1 VSTEGNELSLE
12 GLAQRLEALE
22 RENASLQ
29 REVVAL
35 AGGALAPGGEAARRG
50 SGTRRSADAEQATES
65 AGPGSR
71 RKRLN
76 QARVDAVAPGTS
88 LNSREAR
95 ASNFGPAISVET
107 VNTHLVDIDNQ
118 ARGGNCIVASTS
130 DPNFVTAFFD
140 NTGSGGPGINVF
152 AGEYGIRADGT
163 TGVWGQSNAGDGGIG
178 VRGEDF
184 QRRGT
189 RVRGEG
195 GTGVKGEGDTGVWG
209 SSSKSGHSGV
219 YGQHTGSGFGV
230 VGDGIGSS
238 RAGVLGR
245 NSSGAGV
252 KGEGTFAGVSGSSSM
267 PGSFSDLPSG
277 VYGEHTG
284 QGGYGV
290 RGFGDTGVLG
300 QGHKGDGVRGQSTS
314 RFYAG
319 VYGENTSTGIL
330 GGPGGGIGGRFKGG
344 RAQVMLEPNAS
355 SGSPETG
362 EHSKGELFMDSAAD
376 LFVCVASS
384 TATAMAEWKKVA
396 TTAV

>member
-1 VSTEGNELSLE
+1 MSTESNEHTVE
-12 GLAQRLEALE
+12 GLAQRVETLE
-22 RENASLQ
+22 RENASL
-29 REVVAL
+29 RHEVVAR
-35 AGGALAPGGEAARRG
+35 ANAALDFV
-50 SGTRRSADAEQATES
+50 TC
-65 AGPGSR
+65 
-71 RKRLN
+71 KRLTAEDN
-76 QARVDAVAPGTS
+76 ATS
-88 LNSREAR
+88 VQ
-95 ASNFGPAISVET
+95 VEG
-107 VNTHLVDIDNQ
+107 LVYAHNH
-118 ARGGNCIVASTS
+118 
-130 DPNFVTAFFD
+130 
-140 NTGSGGPGINVF
+140 NTGSALRGIN
-152 AGEYGIRADGT
+152 AGAYASPAIFGDGQGI
-163 TGVWGQSNAGDGGIG
+163 GGIG
-178 VRGEDF
+178 VADIGDKYGVDGWMNSDNEDSI
-184 QRRGT
+184 G
-189 RVRGEG
+189 VRGISYA
-195 GTGVKGEGDTGVWG
+195 GTGVKGEGSPGVWG
-209 SSSKSGHSGV
+209 TSRDDS
-219 YGQHTGSGFGV
+219 GV

-330 GGPGGGIGGRFKGG
+330 GGPGGGIGVRFKGG
-344 RAQVMLEPNAS
+344 RAQVMLDPNAS

-362 EHSKGELFMDSAAD
+362 EHSKGELFMDSEAD

>member
-1 VSTEGNELSLE
+1 MSTESNEHTLE
-12 GLAQRLEALE
+12 GLAQRVKTLE
-22 RENASLQ
+22 RENASL
-29 REVVAL
+29 RHEVVAR
-35 AGGALAPGGEAARRG
+35 ANAALDFV
-50 SGTRRSADAEQATES
+50 TC
-65 AGPGSR
+65 
-71 RKRLN
+71 KRLTAEDN
-76 QARVDAVAPGTS
+76 ATS
-88 LNSREAR
+88 VQ
-95 ASNFGPAISVET
+95 VEG
-107 VNTHLVDIDNQ
+107 LVYAHNH
-118 ARGGNCIVASTS
+118 
-130 DPNFVTAFFD
+130 
-140 NTGSGGPGINVF
+140 NTGSALRGIN
-152 AGEYGIRADGT
+152 AGAYAMPAIF
-163 TGVWGQSNAGDGGIG
+163 GDGQGIGGIGARGIGGMYGVDGATNSDNEDSIG
-178 VRGEDF
+178 VRGISYA
-184 QRRGT
+184 
-189 RVRGEG
+189 
-195 GTGVKGEGDTGVWG
+195 GTGVKGEGSPGVRGMSKYGTTGTGVKGEGSPGVWG
-209 SSSKSGHSGV
+209 TSRDDS
-219 YGQHTGSGFGV
+219 GV

-290 RGFGDTGVLG
+290 RGFGDTGVWG

-344 RAQVMLEPNAS
+344 RAQVMLDPNAS

-362 EHSKGELFMDSAAD
+362 EHSKGELFMDSEAD

-384 TATAMAEWKKVA
+384 TATAGAKWKKVA